1 MALLWGW
8 VFLFFF
14 FFLWFFVC
22 LVFFFFFFF
31 FLLFRASRV
40 AYGSS
45 LDRVKSEL
53 QVPAYPAATAMFLL
67 LGKLCFPFQS
77 LFLRMKLLSIT
88 ASGGLVS

>member
-1 MALLWGW
+1 M
-8 VFLFFF
+8 
-14 FFLWFFVC
+14 
-22 LVFFFFFFF
+22 
-31 FLLFRASRV
+31 

-88 ASGGLVS
+88 ASGGVVS